1 MHESATASG
10 TLGGMDTPPAREVTR
25 HGVRRP
31 AKPVVVPHDW
41 TVGERCTHDSHGL
54 GSVVRVEASSVL
66 VDFGE
71 GANAVRRV
79 KKGDE
84 RLKPL

>member
-1 MHESATASG
+1 ME
-10 TLGGMDTPPAREVTR
+10 TPQPAEVTR

-31 AKPVVVPHDW
+31 AKPVVVPHPW
-41 TVGERCTHDSHGL
+41 AVGQRLTHDSQGL
-54 GSVVRVEASSVL
+54 GTVVRVEATSVL

-79 KKGDE
+79 KKDDD

>member
-1 MHESATASG
+1 ME
-10 TLGGMDTPPAREVTR
+10 TPPRADVTR
-25 HGVRRP
+25 NGVRRP
-31 AKPVVVPHDW
+31 PKPVVVPHAW
-41 TVGERCTHDSHGL
+41 AVGERITHDAQGL
-54 GSVVRVEASSVL
+54 GTVVRVEATSVL

-79 KKGDE
+79 KKDDD